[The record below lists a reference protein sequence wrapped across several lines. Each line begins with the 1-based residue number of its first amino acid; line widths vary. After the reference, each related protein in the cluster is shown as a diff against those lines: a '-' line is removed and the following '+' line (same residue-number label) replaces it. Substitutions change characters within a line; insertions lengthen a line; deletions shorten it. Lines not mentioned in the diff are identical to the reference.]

1 MNALDA
7 ADLVFPKSGHQTL
20 KGLKEAYLK
29 ELLRETLLVAAN
41 IRHPDESRGPGPRGS
56 LDSGFRPLSN
66 GSGSGTSSPM
76 LGRRN
81 DGWNVT
87 PSLYELLAG
96 ALKTNPKA
104 LLEILSSPEIA
115 PAVWCFK
122 RQKDFPGFEERI
134 ARAVEALPGSL
145 LISLAARNLLPPGG
159 VSWEIGTV
167 PISLISHS
175 LGFSLT
181 LESGSG
187 WHFEN
192 GRVSALGDARFK
204 GGVNLNSETLLGR
217 RPAAAGISSELCY
230 VTLKHPHLI
239 KLALKDF
246 NPIAEAEAHPD
257 KSGNALDLGGHSEED
272 WRASLAQCLDWTQD
286 LWPELFE
293 EMEILL
299 KSIVP
304 VGYSGTKHLS
314 ASYREAVGTI
324 YMTLHPH
331 LLTMT
336 EALIHEFQHNK
347 MNLASYFD
355 AFLENAFFPLYKSP
369 VRPDPRP
376 LWGVLLA
383 VHAFLPVA
391 EFYRKMRA
399 AGHPVSK
406 SPDFDKRLAEI
417 DEKNREGMAT
427 LREHA
432 QWTLAGRKLMDE
444 LEAVEERHKGDLVIK
459 FRPVRP

>member
-29 ELLRETLLVAAN
+29 ELLRETLLVAAK
-41 IRHPDESRGPGPRGS
+41 SRS
-56 LDSGFRPLSN
+56 
-66 GSGSGTSSPM
+66 
-76 LGRRN
+76 
-81 DGWNVT
+81 WNVT

-96 ALKTNPKA
+96 ALKTSPKA

-115 PAVWCFK
+115 PAVWCFQ
-122 RQKDFPGFEERI
+122 RQKDFLGFEERI

-159 VSWEIGTV
+159 VSWEIGTAFTREARACRSIFGNDVMLRPV
-167 PISLISHS
+167 PISLMSHS

-192 GRVSALGDARFK
+192 GRVSALGGSHPR

-230 VTLKHPHLI
+230 VNLKPPRPI

-399 AGHPVSK
+399 DGHPVSK

-417 DEKNREGMAT
+417 DEKNSEGLAT

-432 QWTLAGRKLMDE
+432 QWTKAGRALMDE
-444 LEAVEERHKGDLVIK
+444 LEAIEERQKGDLVHKI
-459 FRPVRP
+459 